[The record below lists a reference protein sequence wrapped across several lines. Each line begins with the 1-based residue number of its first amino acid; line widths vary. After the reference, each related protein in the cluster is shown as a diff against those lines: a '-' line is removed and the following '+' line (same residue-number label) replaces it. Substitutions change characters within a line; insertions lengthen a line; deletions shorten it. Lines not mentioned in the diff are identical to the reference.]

1 MLIDKCIK
9 QGAMKCTYTVP
20 QHTILNHGEDQQI
33 LNQYKYE
40 LWSTWQLIDNDNS
53 NIN

>member
-9 QGAMKCTYTVP
+9 QVAMRCTCTVP
-20 QHTILNHGEDQQI
+20 QLPILNHGEDQQI

-40 LWSTWQLIDNDNS
+40 LWSTWQLTDSDNS
-53 NIN
+53 KI